1 MRHKIAGNRLS
12 RNSRLR
18 WATVRDLAKAT
29 LVDQRI
35 CTTKARA
42 KEARK
47 LVEKLI
53 TLGKK
58 GTLADKRRAFSILC
72 DHKIVSEL
80 FNETAPRFKNRVGGY
95 TRIIKLGPR
104 RGDNAQ
110 LAFLELTEKKEII
123 ISKPKTDKGSKI
135 VDVKASATIVKP
147 EKKIEKTDVKETQPK
162 KETIKQDSK
171 DAVTHQQDQTKAPT
185 KPLAGIRKMFNRKVG
200 GQ

>member
-12 RNSRLR
+12 RNSTLR
-18 WATVRDLAKAT
+18 WATVRDLAKST
-29 LVDQRI
+29 LIAQRI
-35 CTTKARA
+35 RTTIARA

-53 TLGKK
+53 TLGKN

-72 DHKIVSEL
+72 DHQLVSEL

-95 TRIIKLGPR
+95 TRIIHIGPR

-110 LAFLELTEKKEII
+110 MALLELTEMKE
-123 ISKPKTDKGSKI
+123 
-135 VDVKASATIVKP
+135 VIVKEP
-147 EKKIEKTDVKETQPK
+147 KSSKADKTIDVAAKSTAVKEDK
-162 KETIKQDSK
+162 KTAKELPSKTEAK
-171 DAVTHQQDQTKAPT
+171 DAVTHQKDQA
-185 KPLAGIRKMFNRKVG
+185 KPAKKPESGIRKIFNRKAP